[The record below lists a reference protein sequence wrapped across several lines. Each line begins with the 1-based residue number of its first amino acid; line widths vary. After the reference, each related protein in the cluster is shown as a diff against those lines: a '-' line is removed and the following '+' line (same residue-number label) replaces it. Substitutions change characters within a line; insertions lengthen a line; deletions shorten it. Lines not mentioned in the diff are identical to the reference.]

1 MLSEC
6 CCSLSGWLMGNN
18 NVQEKCK
25 LLGEIEGGAI
35 EFNLNIIII
44 HSIRWTWN
52 IVLRRGQR
60 EIRDNDMH
68 GMIRFIKFDGFQR
81 YSEDLYFNVILN
93 NKELT

>member
-44 HSIRWTWN
+44 HSIRWK
-52 IVLRRGQR
+52 IVLRGGQR
-60 EIRDNDMH
+60 EIRDNHMH

>member
-44 HSIRWTWN
+44 HSIRWN
-52 IVLRRGQR
+52 VVLRGWQR
-60 EIRDNDMH
+60 KIRDNDMH
-68 GMIRFIKFDGFQR
+68 MIRFIKFDGFQR